1 MRVPDSFDTLRERPF
16 RLLWLGGTTSA
27 LGDALIQVALA
38 FAVLDVSGATG
49 LGFVFA
55 AFMGSRILFILG
67 GGVWADRLPR
77 RLVMLAA
84 DLVRAAV
91 QIALAATLLTGSARL
106 WHFLVAAFVTGAASA
121 FFAPASTGLL
131 PQLVSP
137 QRLQAANALLS
148 ISRSSA
154 SIFGPAVSGIL
165 VATVGSGWVFAFDA
179 VTFLAS
185 AAFLAALRVPAAAP
199 RARQTFLRE
208 LAEGWGEVRS
218 RSWLAAGL
226 VAAAFAN
233 VAIATYFVLGPL
245 VAEQELGG
253 PRAWGIALAGGPVG
267 ALLGGMVAMRLRPRR
282 PLLVAFAIW
291 TIPALQ
297 LLALVPP
304 VPALGLA
311 VAGALAVFSVELGNV
326 LWNTVVQG
334 RIPEQALSR
343 VTSYDWAVSLIFMP
357 LGYTLAPPLADSI
370 GVDATLVLAASI
382 AFVGNAGVL
391 LVPSIRRMERPA
403 PVGAEP
409 EPAPT

>member
-1 MRVPDSFDTLRERPF
+1 
-16 RLLWLGGTTSA
+16 
-27 LGDALIQVALA
+27 
-38 FAVLDVSGATG
+38 
-49 LGFVFA
+49 
-55 AFMGSRILFILG
+55 
-67 GGVWADRLPR
+67 
-77 RLVMLAA
+77 
-84 DLVRAAV
+84 
-91 QIALAATLLTGSARL
+91 
-106 WHFLVAAFVTGAASA
+106 
-121 FFAPASTGLL
+121 
-131 PQLVSP
+131 
-137 QRLQAANALLS
+137 
-148 ISRSSA
+148 
-154 SIFGPAVSGIL
+154 
-165 VATVGSGWVFAFDA
+165 
-179 VTFLAS
+179 
-185 AAFLAALRVPAAAP
+185 
-199 RARQTFLRE
+199 
-208 LAEGWGEVRS
+208 
-218 RSWLAAGL
+218 
-226 VAAAFAN
+226 
-233 VAIATYFVLGPL
+233 
-245 VAEQELGG
+245 
-253 PRAWGIALAGGPVG
+253 
-267 ALLGGMVAMRLRPRR
+267 MRLRPRR

-391 LVPSIRRMERPA
+391 LVPSIRHMELPA